1 MKKQKIA
8 APIFIIIIN
17 LHPCSEH
24 RPQTNNFQPRLSWAI
39 LESSPHEC
47 PIFAISFSTHLLQVS
62 LGLFCPRFPCGFH
75 FKECLEIL
83 AVDFLKVWPIHRHL
97 LLLISTS
104 IGTWLALSQ
113 RSSFLTLSIHLTP
126 RILRMHRFTKVWSF
140 LITVAVAFQ
149 VSHPYKR
156 TDLTHALKSLS
167 LVFLEIFLAL
177 HTFPSCVKAARA
189 FPILAFTSTS
199 VPPFP
204 SAMLPR

>member
-1 MKKQKIA
+1 MR
-8 APIFIIIIN
+8 IIIIIA

-75 FKECLEIL
+75 FRECLEIL

-113 RSSFLTLSIHLTP
+113 RSSFLTLSIHLTT
-126 RILRMHRFTKVWSF
+126 RIVLMHRFTKVWSF

-156 TDLTHALKSLS
+156 TDLTHAW
-167 LVFLEIFLAL
+167 
-177 HTFPSCVKAARA
+177 PSH
-189 FPILAFTSTS
+189 L
-199 VPPFP
+199 PPFHP
-204 SAMLPR
+204 FHLPCCLDNKMNPLLQVGCLLG